1 MKKMK
6 IGFLIPYS
14 GVFPSLKEDFLQ
26 GFLLAFPR
34 GWEEHLSLLC
44 EFIQMGDLKKV
55 QDALQK
61 LIMFDRVNVV
71 AGIVS
76 NNVIAQCTDIYLP
89 RKVPVLINN
98 LGARIPDQHFSNPFL
113 FYNSLHLWKS
123 QWSMGRWA
131 QQQFGGL
138 PSINMALYESGYSLH
153 ECFKLGTAAS
163 GAEQVILNVL
173 KYTPGK
179 AIDTSPLIN
188 YLLTQQPGHTHVL
201 LSGKEAHHFLEQYHA
216 TGCSANLSVSPF
228 MADATLMPDMS
239 LLENT
244 YHATTWSADLPTVE
258 NKKFVDDYRNEYE
271 ENPTVFSMLGYE
283 SGLMV
288 AEGMHVKQVKGPRG
302 EINFS
307 TEPLS
312 ALPPVYIR
320 KTIKKDGQII
330 HEQISQEP
338 GVSWSDEA
346 LMRGA
351 GMEASGWQ
359 NPYLCV

>member
-1 MKKMK
+1 MK

-34 GWEEHLSLLC
+34 GWEERLSFLY

-71 AGIVS
+71 VGIVS
-76 NNVIAQCTDIYLP
+76 NNVIAQCTDIYVP
-89 RKVPVLINN
+89 RKIPVLINN

-123 QWSMGRWA
+123 QWSMGHWA
-131 QQQFGGL
+131 QQQFGGT

-163 GAEQVILNVL
+163 GAEQVHLNIL
-173 KYTPGK
+173 KYTPGNVD
-179 AIDTSPLIN
+179 ATPLVD
-188 YLLTQQPGHTHVL
+188 YLLAQKPAHAHVL

-216 TGCSANLSVSPF
+216 AGCSANLSVSPF

-244 YHATTWSADLPTVE
+244 HHATTWSVDLPADE
-258 NKKFVDDYRNEYE
+258 NKKFVDNYRDGYQET
-271 ENPTVFSMLGYE
+271 PTVFSMLGYE

-288 AEGMHVKQVKGPRG
+288 AEEMQVKQVKGPRG
-302 EINFS
+302 DVNFS

-312 ALPPVYIR
+312 ALLPVYIR
-320 KTIKKDGQII
+320 KTVKRNGQII
-330 HEQISQEP
+330 HEQISKEP
-338 GVSWSDEA
+338 GISWSDEA
-346 LMRGA
+346 LIRGS